1 MPGTAGAE
9 QKLANSCRPSPTTQH
24 ERRDA
29 AVTPTPHCPS
39 APIASGKANWH
50 KLTPKLVK
58 KHFSSFVREREVPRE
73 RKKILCANPRTQQR
87 DLRDSEVP
95 SRAAEHVARHPG
107 PRRASPRHLPP
118 CDCRADPD
126 SRDAR
131 SGRGRDTL
139 LRCVVSPSCR
149 LYVASGRASGTR
161 KPPGVVSWSQ
171 SKQGKLA
178 RPVCRLSV
186 VRGR

>member
-1 MPGTAGAE
+1 MPDTAGSE
-9 QKLANSCRPSPTTQH
+9 QKLAKWCRPSPTTQQ

-39 APIASGKANWH
+39 APIASGKAKWH
-50 KLTPKLVK
+50 KLTHKLVK
-58 KHFSSFVREREVPRE
+58 KHFSSFVRERSNEGE
-73 RKKILCANPRTQQR
+73 KILRANPRTQQR

-95 SRAAEHVARHPG
+95 SRAAGHVARHPG

-118 CDCRADPD
+118 CDRRADPD